1 MNVKSIWR
9 RLKLPELPF
18 QYLKVLVS
26 PQWIS
31 SLASFKIKLCVQN
44 WFICS
49 SFSKFLYTDIT
60 MIQMMWH
67 SFNKK
72 PHFLGGVLPIY
83 VHLSLSLPW
92 TRCPNSLLW
101 QWSSGSTL
109 KKAGIKDLCGQE
121 KKKKKKTLTVGFY
134 WLNHFGGILG
144 VLTKSGTH
152 FTDNWSVLPI
162 LSDMWISFVSPTNTN
177 IFFNIKQQ
185 LYGIKKNELTEL
197 ILWLHRANKEGS
209 FIGGL

>member
-18 QYLKVLVS
+18 QNLKVLVS

-83 VHLSLSLPW
+83 VHLNLSLPW

-121 KKKKKKTLTVGFY
+121 KKKKKKNLNCGFLLTQSFWGY
-134 WLNHFGGILG
+134 FGCFNKIG
-144 VLTKSGTH
+144 
-152 FTDNWSVLPI
+152 D
-162 LSDMWISFVSPTNTN
+162 SFHRQLVSTPYPFWHVN
-177 IFFNIKQQ
+177 
-185 LYGIKKNELTEL
+185 LLCEPY
-197 ILWLHRANKEGS
+197 
-209 FIGGL
+209 